1 MITLDEV
8 LEKIIEN
15 SDVLGAVEVDLAGSL
30 GYVIAEDVL
39 SDIDMPP
46 FDKSA
51 MDGYAVR
58 AGDLQNVPA
67 KLEVIEEIA
76 AGSVPGK
83 ALASGQCAAIMTG
96 AMTPEG
102 ADTVV
107 MIEDT
112 RKDDDTGAVM
122 IEKSVPKGENICRK
136 GEDIRKGQTVIFT
149 GQKIMPQHIGIL
161 ASVGK
166 TRVKV
171 VRKPKFRIFTT
182 GAEIVEAGQTPSAG
196 QIRNSNG
203 WSLSAQVTQAGY
215 EANYSGIVSDKLDAL
230 TNAISQAGPDDII
243 LLSGGVSMGQY
254 DLVPQAVEDAG
265 AEIIF
270 HKILIKPGK
279 PVLFAKLG
287 DKLIFG
293 VPGNPVST
301 LIGFETLILPAARK
315 MAGEKNYFKPKVTAR
330 LVKDI
335 KTKPGRLKLRH
346 AKITYSDG
354 EFQAEVVSTHG
365 SADLL
370 STCASNGM
378 VIIQPDTQSMKAGE
392 KVEVILWDQWWSNQ
406 GLLPY

>member
-1 MITLDEV
+1 MITLNEA

-15 SDVLGAVEVDLAGSL
+15 TDVLDPVELDLAESL
-30 GYVIAEDVL
+30 GQVLAEDVQ

-58 AGDLQNVPA
+58 AEDVQNVPA
-67 KLEVIEEIA
+67 KLEIIEEIP
-76 AGSVPGK
+76 AGTVPK
-83 ALASGQCAAIMTG
+83 KKLAPGQCAAIMTG
-96 AMTPEG
+96 AMIPEG

-112 RKDDDTGAVM
+112 RKDSETGLA
-122 IEKSVPKGENICRK
+122 IIDKTVPNGKNICCK
-136 GEDIRKGQTVIFT
+136 GEDVKKGQTVVFA
-149 GQKIMPQHIGIL
+149 GQKLMPQHIGVL

-166 TRVKV
+166 VRVKV
-171 VRKPKFRIFTT
+171 VRAPKFRIFTT
-182 GAEIVEAGQTPSAG
+182 GAEIVEAGQKPSAG

-230 TNAISQAGPDDII
+230 INAIGQAGSDDII
-243 LLSGGVSMGQY
+243 LLSGGVSMGRY
-254 DLVPQAVEDAG
+254 DLVPQAVKDAG

-270 HKILIKPGK
+270 HKIAVKPGK
-279 PVLFAKLG
+279 PILFAKLG
-287 DKLIFG
+287 GKLIFG

-315 MAGEKNYFKPKVTAR
+315 MAGEQNYFKPKVSAR
-330 LVKDI
+330 LVKEM
-335 KTKPGRLKLRH
+335 KNKPGRLKIRH

-354 EFQAEVVSTHG
+354 EFQAEVVPTHG

-378 VIIQPDTQSMKAGE
+378 VIIQPGIEHIKAGE
-392 KVEVILWDQWWSNQ
+392 KVEVILWSSQ